1 MIQRFCFIKLVD
13 DAVPDRGKIAEL
25 ARAELQ
31 AACAD
36 VVVGL
41 PADDS
46 AIRWDLSIVFTAA
59 TLEAWHA
66 IARLP
71 DVIRALDDLASRAS
85 VVKAWT
91 FEGS

>member
-1 MIQRFCFIKLVD
+1 MIQRFCFIKLAD
-13 DAVPDRGKIAEL
+13 DAVADRAKIAEV
-25 ARAELQ
+25 ARAELR

-41 PADDS
+41 PADNS
-46 AIRWDLSIVFTAA
+46 AARWDLSIVFTAA
-59 TLEAWHA
+59 TLEAWNA
-66 IARLP
+66 IAQLP
-71 DVIRALDDLASRAS
+71 DVVRALEDVATRAA